1 MSDSSRWRL
10 FGRGE
15 PAAPEDS
22 PAVVPANEPAPPTT
36 ATDDANPAGSS
47 WSGPRGERVKTV
59 AVRLTPDE
67 HARWVQ
73 AAEHD
78 GRQQLGRW
86 VRESVDDRLAG
97 RPDRPEPAATEEVR
111 AMRAEL
117 SHLGSNLN
125 QIAKALNIAE
135 LGGGTAPELRVV
147 AQVIDDTRKAMAALR
162 DELQERA

>member
-73 AAEHD
+73 AAEQD

-117 SHLGSNLN
+117 SHVGSNLN

-135 LGGGTAPELRVV
+135 LGGGAAPELRVV
-147 AQVIDDTRKAMAALR
+147 AQVIDDTRKAMAAMR